1 MEVEHAGA
9 STFGADLTNQAGQQV
24 RVVRDR
30 LIPGRHPVC
39 PSISNARA
47 LLAARALHASAR
59 MRPSGDV
66 DDSRPSRGDDSTF
79 AVVLRTAAKHGSDV
93 FDYLAL
99 LAWNRVVMSL
109 VGGPA
114 RTTIDTLMT
123 RQFHGFRLVWVWTY
137 TAVVSSV
144 SVAVVRWAVAARVRL
159 ESEPT
164 DPTRLASAV
173 AGRGA
178 RGGAAAAFTHTVR
191 HRFRVSVLRRVATS
205 FTYVTMWAWAVALLG
220 SLPSETF
227 AQEFSGVLALSLL
240 FALVVWAGRRGRG
253 PLRGL
258 LRVVTEHTQPIP
270 TEDVAAVL
278 AGNEIAAAAHDG
290 VRACCEWILAVAW
303 VGATRRAFFVAYGN
317 PGDGATDARAQLA
330 GWSAAIVAILLRGG
344 FIAWTARRIRFG
356 DVDDGDDESAYKNLR
371 GDGTRASLLESG
383 DGDARSGSRLS
394 SRSSLSSGSLLRDA
408 ERAVLRASSRLRP
421 ATTVARDATDMLAS
435 AFAFTTGVAL
445 NAAAQ
450 TTWASATR
458 AWGGGAA
465 APAAVYALALS
476 AVTVAAAAFGKTRRS
491 ETDDETEEEEED
503 AFGFG
508 FGLGF
513 GDDARED
520 TNRRACASF
529 RTPGGRRLIAEWA
542 RDEERVG
549 AFVAGFV
556 WNTAFV
562 LATGTTATR
571 WPWTVA
577 LGVTLV
583 AAGYSVAGEWI
594 GAIQHDD

>member
-1 MEVEHAGA
+1 
-9 STFGADLTNQAGQQV
+9 
-24 RVVRDR
+24 
-30 LIPGRHPVC
+30 
-39 PSISNARA
+39 
-47 LLAARALHASAR
+47 
-59 MRPSGDV
+59 MRPFRGV
-66 DDSRPSRGDDSTF
+66 DDARSSRDDDSTF
-79 AVVLRTAAKHGSDV
+79 VVVLRTAAKHASDV
-93 FDYLAL
+93 LDYLAL

-164 DPTRLASAV
+164 DPTHLAHAV

-178 RGGAAAAFTHTVR
+178 RGAAAAAFTHTVR

-220 SLPSETF
+220 SLPSRTF
-227 AQEFSGVLALSLL
+227 AQEISGVLALSLL

-258 LRVVTEHTQPIP
+258 LRVVTERTQPIP
-270 TEDVAAVL
+270 TEDVAAIL
-278 AGNEIAAAAHDG
+278 AGNEIAAAAHAG

-303 VGATRRAFFVAYGN
+303 VGATRRVLFVAFGT
-317 PGDGATDARAQLA
+317 PGDGAKDARAQLA
-330 GWSAAIVAILLRGG
+330 GWSAAIVAVLLRGG
-344 FIAWTARRIRFG
+344 FIAWTTRRRPFG
-356 DVDDGDDESAYKNLR
+356 DADDRDDASKDR
-371 GDGTRASLLESG
+371 DRDGPTASLLERRASG
-383 DGDARSGSRLS
+383 YPRDDDDVSRAVADEPDATFEPDAGERTGRTTLG
-394 SRSSLSSGSLLRDA
+394 SSLSSSALLRDA

-421 ATTVARDATDMLAS
+421 ATMVARDATDMLAG

-450 TTWASATR
+450 TTWASATE
-458 AWGGGAA
+458 AWGVGAA
-465 APAAVYALALS
+465 APAAVYALLLS
-476 AVTVAAAAFGKTRRS
+476 TVTVAAAAFGKTRRAA
-491 ETDDETEEEEED
+491 ETTEEEEEEEEEEED
-503 AFGFG
+503 RF
-508 FGLGF
+508 GF
-513 GDDARED
+513 GDDTCAD

-571 WPWTVA
+571 WPWTTA

-583 AAGYSVAGEWI
+583 AAGYSVVGEWV
-594 GAIQHDD
+594 GAIEYDD

>member
-1 MEVEHAGA
+1 M
-9 STFGADLTNQAGQQV
+9 
-24 RVVRDR
+24 
-30 LIPGRHPVC
+30 
-39 PSISNARA
+39 
-47 LLAARALHASAR
+47 
-59 MRPSGDV
+59 
-66 DDSRPSRGDDSTF
+66 
-79 AVVLRTAAKHGSDV
+79 
-93 FDYLAL
+93 
-99 LAWNRVVMSL
+99 
-109 VGGPA
+109 
-114 RTTIDTLMT
+114 
-123 RQFHGFRLVWVWTY
+123 
-137 TAVVSSV
+137 
-144 SVAVVRWAVAARVRL
+144 
-159 ESEPT
+159 
-164 DPTRLASAV
+164 
-173 AGRGA
+173 
-178 RGGAAAAFTHTVR
+178 
-191 HRFRVSVLRRVATS
+191 
-205 FTYVTMWAWAVALLG
+205 
-220 SLPSETF
+220 
-227 AQEFSGVLALSLL
+227 
-240 FALVVWAGRRGRG
+240 
-253 PLRGL
+253 
-258 LRVVTEHTQPIP
+258 
-270 TEDVAAVL
+270 
-278 AGNEIAAAAHDG
+278 
-290 VRACCEWILAVAW
+290 
-303 VGATRRAFFVAYGN
+303 
-317 PGDGATDARAQLA
+317 
-330 GWSAAIVAILLRGG
+330 
-344 FIAWTARRIRFG
+344 
-356 DVDDGDDESAYKNLR
+356 
-371 GDGTRASLLESG
+371 
-383 DGDARSGSRLS
+383 
-394 SRSSLSSGSLLRDA
+394 RDA

>member
-1 MEVEHAGA
+1 
-9 STFGADLTNQAGQQV
+9 
-24 RVVRDR
+24 
-30 LIPGRHPVC
+30 
-39 PSISNARA
+39 
-47 LLAARALHASAR
+47 
-59 MRPSGDV
+59 MRPFRGF
-66 DDSRPSRGDDSTF
+66 DDARSSRDDDSTF
-79 AVVLRTAAKHGSDV
+79 VVVLRTAAKHASDV
-93 FDYLAL
+93 LDYLAL

-164 DPTRLASAV
+164 DPTHLAHAV

-220 SLPSETF
+220 SLPSRTF
-227 AQEFSGVLALSLL
+227 AQEISGVLALSLL

-258 LRVVTEHTQPIP
+258 LRVVTERTQSIP
-270 TEDVAAVL
+270 TEDVAAIL
-278 AGNEIAAAAHDG
+278 AGNEIAAAAHAG

-303 VGATRRAFFVAYGN
+303 VGATRRVLFVAYGC

-330 GWSAAIVAILLRGG
+330 GWSAAIVAVFLRGG
-344 FIAWTARRIRFG
+344 FIAWTTSRRRFG
-356 DVDDGDDESAYKNLR
+356 DADDRDDASKDR
-371 GDGTRASLLESG
+371 DRDGPNASLLERRASIDD
-383 DGDARSGSRLS
+383 DGDFRVRRAGDDVSGAGAYEPDATFEPDAGERTGTTLG
-394 SRSSLSSGSLLRDA
+394 SSLSSSALLRDA

-421 ATTVARDATDMLAS
+421 ATTVARDATDMLAG

-450 TTWASATR
+450 TTWASATEV
-458 AWGGGAA
+458 WGVGAA
-465 APAAVYALALS
+465 APAAVYAMLLS
-476 AVTVAAAAFGKTRRS
+476 TVTVAAAAFGKTRRAE
-491 ETDDETEEEEED
+491 ETTVDEEEED
-503 AFGFG
+503 GV
-508 FGLGF
+508 GF
-513 GDDARED
+513 GDDTCAD

-571 WPWTVA
+571 WPWTTA

-583 AAGYSVAGEWI
+583 AAGYSVVGEWV